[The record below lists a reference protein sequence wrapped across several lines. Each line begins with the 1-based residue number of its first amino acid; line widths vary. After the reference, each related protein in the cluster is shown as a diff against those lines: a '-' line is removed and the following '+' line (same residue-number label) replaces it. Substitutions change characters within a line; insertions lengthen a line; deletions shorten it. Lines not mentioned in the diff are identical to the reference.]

1 MILMKDIRCQT
12 LAHFDSAGKCCFAA
26 LANSGALS
34 RYGKG
39 TTLHI
44 AGADFVGHILGA
56 SVIWVYCGLIFMM
69 LVAKMVKCCLRI

>member
-1 MILMKDIRCQT
+1 
-12 LAHFDSAGKCCFAA
+12 

-44 AGADFVGHILGA
+44 EGQILWG
-56 SVIWVYCGLIFMM
+56 IY
-69 LVAKMVKCCLRI
+69 

>member
-1 MILMKDIRCQT
+1 VKK

-44 AGADFVGHILGA
+44 EGQILWG
-56 SVIWVYCGLIFMM
+56 M
-69 LVAKMVKCCLRI
+69 